1 MMQLLHIPSG
11 KFFLF
16 YDELLYKT
24 SGDSQLRWSIQEYLE
39 YLNLSAEKIS
49 YSELIDQVV
58 RVDLNESLYE
68 ELGLNP
74 FDENFELCRAEF
86 ELMHV

>member
-1 MMQLLHIPSG
+1 MQLLHIPSG

-16 YDELLYKT
+16 YDELAYKT
-24 SGDSQLRWSIQEYLE
+24 NKDAHISWSIQEYLE
-39 YLNLSAEKIS
+39 YLNLSAEKTS
-49 YSELIDQVV
+49 YSELIDQIV